1 MDLGIVGNFHSVDLF
16 NPGNKESEN
25 NLVAKVGISENLIE
39 KIKNPSEINHLRLGS
54 WLEGIKIGLRSQ
66 PPFVPDLESSEFF
79 IEQLSGGRTKPRLI
93 EELKVLQQH
102 LSDSGKNFNTDVLIE
117 AVNNVIVLH

>member
-1 MDLGIVGNFHSVDLF
+1 MQ
-16 NPGNKESEN
+16 
-25 NLVAKVGISENLIE
+25 
-39 KIKNPSEINHLRLGS
+39 IKNPSEINHLRLGS

-79 IEQLSGGRTKPRLI
+79 IKQLSGGKTNPKLI

-102 LSDSGKNFNTDVLIE
+102 LSDSSKIFNADVLIE